1 MYKNKEKREY
11 GEREREIGGRGK
23 NKQNE
28 LRKLEGENRM
38 LLDWR
43 KEIESMIIINIVQK
57 LDIKGKLMRY
67 EVREQNKIDVEMMN
81 KKKEYRQMDNNNER

>member
-11 GEREREIGGRGK
+11 REREREIGCK

-38 LLDWR
+38 LLDWK

-57 LDIKGKLMRY
+57 LDIEGKLMRY
-67 EVREQNKIDVEMMN
+67 EVREQNNIDVEMMN
-81 KKKEYRQMDNNNER
+81 KKKEYGQMDNNNER